1 MPLTFTLKEDF
12 LELDEELFNISEN
25 YIANTHY
32 TCGVLDISTKHLYCY
47 TLILSWWFFIQ
58 MPLNFIMCSTV
69 VVSKDLQIKMHIIS
83 L

>member
-47 TLILSWWFFIQ
+47 TLILSW
-58 MPLNFIMCSTV
+58 
-69 VVSKDLQIKMHIIS
+69 
-83 L
+83 